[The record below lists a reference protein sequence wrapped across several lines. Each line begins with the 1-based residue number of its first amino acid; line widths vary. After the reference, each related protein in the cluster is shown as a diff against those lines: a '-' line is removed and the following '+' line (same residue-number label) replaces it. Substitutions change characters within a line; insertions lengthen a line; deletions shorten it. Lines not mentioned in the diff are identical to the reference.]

1 MSEKKYDEL
10 AIKVR
15 QHEEAIAQLLEII
28 AVTNRR
34 LSELDGK
41 QETPLNPYSF
51 T

>member
-10 AIKVR
+10 AVKVR
-15 QHEEAIAQLLEII
+15 QHEEAIAQLLEIV

-34 LSELDGK
+34 LSELDGNHD
-41 QETPLNPYSF
+41 EPLNPYSF

>member
-10 AIKVR
+10 ATKVR

-41 QETPLNPYSF
+41 HEDSLNPYSF